1 MSVLSFVSGEAH
13 ARSIILFRPKNGG
26 KSEKKK
32 LEKIQ
37 KGEKTPEQQKSK
49 QKGKE
54 REQNSFWSS
63 KKCSRKKSSE
73 ELSFFVSYARYKRV
87 VGDTHPIKSLH

>member
-32 LEKIQ
+32 LEKN
-37 KGEKTPEQQKSK
+37 KREKKHQQQKSK
-49 QKGKE
+49 
-54 REQNSFWSS
+54 
-63 KKCSRKKSSE
+63 
-73 ELSFFVSYARYKRV
+73 
-87 VGDTHPIKSLH
+87 